1 LDFQDKRYVVGID
14 LGTTNSAVSYVDLS
28 TLSPKEKKRS
38 IKMFKIPQLTGA
50 GEFTPVPVLPSFL
63 YIPGDYD
70 ISRKSLK
77 HPWKREKDQFPGVFA
92 RDHGASVPSR
102 LVSSAKS
109 WLCHARADRQAKILP
124 WGAEGVEKIS
134 PVETTAEFLRHIKK
148 AWNHFVRDEDLF
160 LENQFTVI
168 TVPASFDE
176 EAREFTLE
184 AARIAGLGNG
194 VTLLEEPLAAFY
206 AWLIRHEHDW
216 QSFVKPEDLI
226 LVCDVGG
233 GTTDFTLITLK
244 DSQGSPR
251 FERLAVGDHLILG
264 GDNIDLAL
272 ARYVESKFK
281 KNSGLSADKWKT
293 LCHKCRN
300 AKEQILEKGEDR
312 VRITLKGEGSSL
324 IAGTLAADLT
334 RDAVENI
341 LCNGFFPDVTPETDV
356 RRKKGKAMAEFG
368 LPYEQ
373 EPAITR
379 HIGWF
384 LEKHRQDV
392 FSALGKPPIP
402 DLILFNGGSLKPS
415 LLQNRIRSAIR
426 SWFAMTDETLPG
438 VLENAEPDLSVA
450 LGASYYGLV
459 KQGTG
464 VRVGSGSPRSYYIG
478 IAADEKKAD
487 SSTDPANTE
496 LSGSTVTDNS
506 SLHGNSSTGESS
518 FVSNNG
524 HVLLDTTNIEN
535 GTMPPPPRRVM
546 GPARNR
552 RRPNWPVPITH
563 RGGGSAEG
571 TWTLHVHINH
581 GENTAGDKTENSAR
595 ALCVVER
602 GLDEGSTI
610 VLPEMSFE
618 VLTNQPVSFNMFSSS
633 FRSGDKSGDV
643 VQVDD
648 TLTAMTPLQ
657 TVIRFGKRDE
667 KRRIP
672 VTIEPEY
679 TELGTL
685 AMWCRSSISSHRWR
699 LQFQLR
705 DVQGGAETRET
716 EVFDEERVARALEAV
731 EAAFSNKEDINKVQ
745 QITKSI
751 ETILGQKK
759 GLWPLSLLRRMA
771 DALIE
776 GSEARKFSPTHE
788 VKWLNLTGFCIRPGF
803 GDAFDEERVRKLWKV
818 YLGGVTFPKSRQ
830 NTVDWWVFCRRIAGG
845 LTAGQQR
852 QFFQD
857 ISSILVSEGNA
868 KKKLPPQELT
878 EMWMAAANMERLL
891 VKDKVVL
898 GRKLLN
904 GMRPAKTP
912 RQHLWAA
919 SRLGARELL
928 YGSVDRVVPSREV
941 GAWVK
946 KLMKMSWQQKGPVVS
961 AVAQMV
967 RKTDDRTRDV
977 SVEIIDAVLPWLD
990 TMGAG
995 REMLVMVKQATPIE
1009 SREESQIYG
1018 ESLPQGLILT
1028 G

>member
-1 LDFQDKRYVVGID
+1 MDFQDKRYVVGID
-14 LGTTNSAVSYVDLS
+14 LGTTNSAVSYVDL
-28 TLSPKEKKRS
+28 TAFSPKGKKRP

-63 YIPGDYD
+63 YIPGEYD

-77 HPWKREKDQFPGVFA
+77 HPWKREKDQFTGVFA

-124 WGAEGVEKIS
+124 WGAEGVDKIS

-148 AWNHFVRDEDLF
+148 AWNHFVKDEDLF

-184 AARIAGLGNG
+184 AARAAGLGNG

-206 AWLIRHEHDW
+206 AWLIRHERDW
-216 QSFVKPEDLI
+216 QNFVRPDDLI

-244 DSQGSPR
+244 ASQGSPR

-272 ARYVESKFK
+272 ARYVESKFQK
-281 KNSGLSADKWKT
+281 KTSLSGDKWKT
-293 LCHKCRN
+293 LCHKCRS
-300 AKEQILEKGEDR
+300 AKERILERGEDR

-334 RDAVENI
+334 RNAVENI
-341 LCNGFFPDVTPETDV
+341 LCNGFFPDVTPEADA
-356 RRKKGKAMAEFG
+356 RKKKGKAMAEFG

-415 LLQNRIRSAIR
+415 LLQERTRSAIR
-426 SWFAMTDETLPG
+426 SWFAIADEALPG

-478 IAADEKKAD
+478 ITADDGCDGATA
-487 SSTDPANTE
+487 SSTKGKSEPGDPFGTTE
-496 LSGSTVTDNS
+496 KSPS
-506 SLHGNSSTGESS
+506 SPLNDG
-518 FVSNNG
+518 
-524 HVLLDTTNIEN
+524 
-535 GTMPPPPRRVM
+535 
-546 GPARNR
+546 
-552 RRPNWPVPITH
+552 
-563 RGGGSAEG
+563 
-571 TWTLHVHINH
+571 
-581 GENTAGDKTENSAR
+581 GDKRGEEKSKNSTR

-602 GLDEGSTI
+602 GLDEGSSI
-610 VLPEMSFE
+610 ALPDMAFE
-618 VLTNQPVSFNMFSSS
+618 VLTNQPVGFNMFSSS
-633 FRSGDKSGDV
+633 FRSGDRSGDV

-657 TVIRFGKRDE
+657 TVIRFGKQGE

-672 VTIEPEY
+672 VSIEPEY

-685 AMWCRSSISSHRWR
+685 AMWCRSRISSHRWK

-705 DVQGGAETRET
+705 DVQGVAETRES
-716 EVFDEERVARALEAV
+716 EVFDEEQVGRALEIV
-731 EAAFSNKEDINKVQ
+731 DAAFSDKEDIKKFQ
-745 QITKSI
+745 QTTKFV
-751 ETILGQKK
+751 ETSLQQKK
-759 GLWPLSLLRRMA
+759 GLWPLSFLRRMA
-771 DALIE
+771 DILIE
-776 GSEARKFSPTHE
+776 RSESRKISPAHE
-788 VKWLNLTGFCIRPGF
+788 VRWLNLTGFCIRPGF
-803 GDAFDEERVRKLWKV
+803 GDAFDEERVRKLWKI
-818 YLGGVTFPKSRQ
+818 YLGGVIFPKSRQ
-830 NTVDWWVFCRRIAGG
+830 NTVEWWIFCRRIAGG

-857 ISSILVSEGNA
+857 ISSTLVSGGDA
-868 KKKLPPQELT
+868 RKKMPPQELT

-904 GMRPAKTP
+904 GVKPAKTP
-912 RQHLWAA
+912 RQHLWAV

-928 YGSVDRVVPSREV
+928 YGSVDRVVSSREV
-941 GAWVK
+941 GAWVQ
-946 KLMKMSWQQKGPVVS
+946 KLMKMSWQQKTPVAS

-977 SVEIIDAVLPWLD
+977 PVELTKTVLPWLD

-995 REMLVMVKQATPIE
+995 KGMITMVEQAIPIE
-1009 SREESQIYG
+1009 SREESLIYG
-1018 ESLPQGLILT
+1018 ESLPQGLVLT
-1028 G
+1028 GSN

>member
-1 LDFQDKRYVVGID
+1 MDFQDKRYVVGID
-14 LGTTNSAVSYVDLS
+14 LGTTNSAVSYVDLT
-28 TLSPKEKKRS
+28 TLAPKGKKRP

-50 GEFTPVPVLPSFL
+50 GEFSPVPVLPSFL
-63 YIPGDYD
+63 YIPGEYD

-77 HPWKREKDQFPGVFA
+77 HPWKREKDQFAGVFA
-92 RDHGASVPSR
+92 RDHGSSVPSR

-124 WGAEGVEKIS
+124 WGAQGVEKIS

-184 AARIAGLGNG
+184 AARAAGLGNG

-216 QSFVKPEDLI
+216 QNLVKPDDLI

-244 DSQGSPR
+244 VSQGSPR
-251 FERLAVGDHLILG
+251 FERIAVGDHLILG

-272 ARYVESKFK
+272 ARYVESKFQ
-281 KNSGLSADKWKT
+281 KNSGLSSDKWKT

-300 AKEQILEKGEDR
+300 AKERILEKGQNR

-324 IAGTLAADLT
+324 IAGTLAADLN

-341 LCNGFFPDVTPETDV
+341 LCNGFFPDVTPETDIPK
-356 RRKKGKAMAEFG
+356 KKGKAMAEFG

-384 LEKHRQDV
+384 LEKHRQNV

-415 LLQNRIRSAIR
+415 LLQDRIRSAIR
-426 SWFAMTDETLPG
+426 SWFSMTDEALPG

-478 IAADEKKAD
+478 IAADVKTHANDCPGNAD
-487 SSTDPANTE
+487 AH
-496 LSGSTVTDNS
+496 GSTTSETSSIHGSSSSSSSSSSAAAASKNGEGGAKNS
-506 SLHGNSSTGESS
+506 
-518 FVSNNG
+518 
-524 HVLLDTTNIEN
+524 D
-535 GTMPPPPRRVM
+535 
-546 GPARNR
+546 
-552 RRPNWPVPITH
+552 
-563 RGGGSAEG
+563 
-571 TWTLHVHINH
+571 
-581 GENTAGDKTENSAR
+581 R

-618 VLTNQPVSFNMFSSS
+618 VLTNQPVGFNLFSSS

-643 VQVDD
+643 VVVDD

-657 TVIRFGKRDE
+657 TVIRFGKQGE

-685 AMWCRSSISSHRWR
+685 AMWCRSSIGSHRWK

-705 DVQGGAETRET
+705 DVQGLSETRES
-716 EVFDEERVARALEAV
+716 EVFDEEQVNRAVDIIA
-731 EAAFSNKEDINKVQ
+731 AAFSDKDDIKRVQ
-745 QITKSI
+745 QATKAI
-751 ETILGQKK
+751 ETTLDQKK
-759 GLWPLSLLRRMA
+759 GRWPLSFLRRMA

-776 GSEARKFSPTHE
+776 RSEARKFSPAHE
-788 VKWLNLTGFCIRPGF
+788 VRWLNLTGFCIRPGF
-803 GDAFDEERVRKLWKV
+803 GDVFDEERVRKLWKI
-818 YLGGVTFPKSRQ
+818 YLGGVIFPKSRQ
-830 NTVDWWVFCRRIAGG
+830 NTVEWWIFCRRIAGG

-857 ISSILVSEGNA
+857 ISSVLVSGGNG
-868 KKKLPPQELT
+868 KKKIPPQELT

-898 GRKLLN
+898 GRKLLK
-904 GMRPAKTP
+904 GVKPGKTP
-912 RQHLWAA
+912 RQHLWAV

-928 YGSVDRVVPSREV
+928 YGSVDRVVSAREV
-941 GAWVK
+941 GAWVQ
-946 KLMKMSWQQKGPVVS
+946 KLMKMPWQQKPPVVS

-977 SVEIIDAVLPWLD
+977 SVEITDAVLPWLD

-995 REMLVMVKQATPIE
+995 KEMITMVEQAIPIE
-1009 SREESQIYG
+1009 SREESLIYG
-1018 ESLPQGLILT
+1018 ESLPQGLVLT
-1028 G
+1028 DSKDS

>member
-1 LDFQDKRYVVGID
+1 MDFQDKRYVVGID

-28 TLSPKEKKRS
+28 TLSPKEKKRP

-50 GEFTPVPVLPSFL
+50 GEFTSVPVLPSFL

-77 HPWKREKDQFPGVFA
+77 HPWKREKDQFSGVFA

-124 WGAEGVEKIS
+124 WGADGVEKIS

-184 AARIAGLGNG
+184 AARAAGLGNS

-216 QSFVKPEDLI
+216 QNFVKPEDLI

-281 KNSGLSADKWKT
+281 KNSGLSGDKWKT
-293 LCHKCRN
+293 LCHKCRS
-300 AKEQILEKGEDR
+300 AKERILEKGEKR

-415 LLQNRIRSAIR
+415 LLQDRIRSAIR
-426 SWFAMTDETLPG
+426 SWFAMADETLPG

-478 IAADEKKAD
+478 IAADDKNSASIAPPCK
-487 SSTDPANTE
+487 TE
-496 LSGSTVTDNS
+496 SGDNTVTDAS
-506 SLHGNSSTGESS
+506 SIYNASFLGSNDHGES
-518 FVSNNG
+518 G
-524 HVLLDTTNIEN
+524 
-535 GTMPPPPRRVM
+535 
-546 GPARNR
+546 A
-552 RRPNWPVPITH
+552 
-563 RGGGSAEG
+563 GGQ
-571 TWTLHVHINH
+571 
-581 GENTAGDKTENSAR
+581 AGNSAR

-618 VLTNQPVSFNMFSSS
+618 VLTNQPVGFDMFSSS

-643 VQVDD
+643 VVVDD
-648 TLTAMTPLQ
+648 TLTAMTQLQ
-657 TVIRFGKRDE
+657 TVIRFGKQGE
-667 KRRIP
+667 KRSIP

-685 AMWCRSSISSHRWR
+685 AMWCRSSISPHRWK

-705 DVQGGAETRET
+705 DIQGLAETRES
-716 EVFDEERVARALEAV
+716 EVFDEDHVFRALEIITR
-731 EAAFSNKEDINKVQ
+731 AFSDKEDTKKVQ
-745 QITKSI
+745 QATKFI
-751 ETILGQKK
+751 EATLDQKK
-759 GLWPLSLLRRMA
+759 GHWPLSFLRRMA

-776 GSEARKFSPTHE
+776 GSEARKFSPAHE
-788 VKWLNLTGFCIRPGF
+788 VRWLNLTGFCIRPGF
-803 GDAFDEERVRKLWKV
+803 GDAFDEDRMRKLWKI
-818 YLGGVTFPKSRQ
+818 YLGGVVFPKSRQ
-830 NTVDWWVFCRRIAGG
+830 NAVEWWIFCRRMAGG

-857 ISSILVSEGNA
+857 ISSCLVSGENS
-868 KKKLPPQELT
+868 KKKVPPQELT

-898 GRKLLN
+898 GRKLLH
-904 GMRPAKTP
+904 GVKPAKTP
-912 RQHLWAA
+912 RQHLWAV

-928 YGSVDRVVPSREV
+928 YGSVDRVVSAREV
-941 GAWVK
+941 GAWVQ
-946 KLMKMSWQQKGPVVS
+946 KLMKMSWQQKAPVVS
-961 AVAQMV
+961 AVTQMV

-977 SVEIIDAVLPWLD
+977 SVQITDAVLSWLD

-995 REMLVMVKQATPIE
+995 KNMVNMVEQAIPIE
-1009 SREESQIYG
+1009 SREESLIYG

-1028 G
+1028 GSN

>member
-14 LGTTNSAVSYVDLS
+14 LGTTNSAVSYVDLAA
-28 TLSPKEKKRS
+28 LSPKDKKRP

-109 WLCHARADRQAKILP
+109 WLCHAKADRQAKILP

-148 AWNHFVRDEDLF
+148 AWNHFVKDEDLF

-184 AARIAGLGNG
+184 AARAAGLGNG

-216 QSFVKPEDLI
+216 QSFVKPDDLI

-244 DSQGSPR
+244 ASQGSPR

-272 ARYVESKFK
+272 ARYVESKFQ
-281 KNSGLSADKWKT
+281 KNSALSGDKWKT

-300 AKEQILEKGEDR
+300 AKERILEKGEER

-334 RDAVENI
+334 REAVENI
-341 LCNGFFPDVTPETDV
+341 LCNGFFPDVTPETDA

-415 LLQNRIRSAIR
+415 LLQERTRSAIR
-426 SWFAMTDETLPG
+426 SWFLMEDETLPG
-438 VLENAEPDLSVA
+438 MLENTEPDLSVA

-478 IAADEKKAD
+478 IAADGGNRTSAWPGNAEAGT
-487 SSTDPANTE
+487 STTE
-496 LSGSTVTDNS
+496 TS
-506 SLHGNSSTGESS
+506 SLYSSSSPSSSNDDDDGDNNVGDSAKNS
-518 FVSNNG
+518 V
-524 HVLLDTTNIEN
+524 
-535 GTMPPPPRRVM
+535 
-546 GPARNR
+546 
-552 RRPNWPVPITH
+552 
-563 RGGGSAEG
+563 
-571 TWTLHVHINH
+571 
-581 GENTAGDKTENSAR
+581 R

-618 VLTNQPVSFNMFSSS
+618 VLTNQPVGFNMFSST

-643 VQVDD
+643 VVVDD

-657 TVIRFGKRDE
+657 TVIRFGKKSE

-685 AMWCRSSISSHRWR
+685 AMWCRSSISSHRWK

-705 DVQGGAETRET
+705 DFQGVAETRES
-716 EVFDEERVARALEAV
+716 EVFDEEQVFRAREII
-731 EAAFSNKEDINKVQ
+731 EAAFSDKEDIKKVQ
-745 QITKSI
+745 QAAKSI
-751 ETILGQKK
+751 ETSLDQKK
-759 GLWPLSLLRRMA
+759 GHWPLSFLRRMA

-776 GSEARKFSPTHE
+776 CSEARKFSPAHE
-788 VKWLNLTGFCIRPGF
+788 VRWLNLTGFCIRPGF
-803 GDAFDEERVRKLWKV
+803 GDAFDEERVRKLWKI
-818 YLGGVTFPKSRQ
+818 YLGGVMFPKSRQ
-830 NTVDWWVFCRRIAGG
+830 NTVEWWIFCRRIAGG

-857 ISSILVSEGNA
+857 ISSSLVSVGNG
-868 KKKLPPQELT
+868 KKKMPPQELT

-904 GMRPAKTP
+904 GVRPVKTP
-912 RQHLWAA
+912 RQHLWAV

-928 YGSVDRVVPSREV
+928 YGSVDRVVSAREV
-941 GAWVK
+941 GAWVQ
-946 KLMKMSWQQKGPVVS
+946 KLMKMSWQQKAPVVS
-961 AVAQMV
+961 AVTQMV

-977 SVEIIDAVLPWLD
+977 SGEITDAVLLWLD

-995 REMLVMVKQATPIE
+995 KEMVAMVEQAVPIE
-1009 SREESQIYG
+1009 SREESLIYG
-1018 ESLPQGLILT
+1018 ESLPQGLVLT
-1028 G
+1028 ASN